1 MRTLTVSY
9 WTLTALGALAAVLT
23 RADLA
28 VGDRGPTPEWSL
40 GGLLPP
46 AVLLAVVALLGLVLA
61 GSAAL
66 TGTGRRG
73 AAVAVGSAAGLALA
87 STVLSVELL
96 AFLGYLPLGLV
107 LAPFHEGMRESFL
120 AATDLALLLQLA
132 VLVGV
137 VLWGITAATSLRG
150 PTVLPTWARPEAA
163 ARWGRVA
170 VLVAVVPPLAY
181 ALTRFVWLVYPLGF
195 DRVAWEAGRA
205 TGSLLPGVWLGA
217 FAVVGAVLTVGL
229 VRPWGEVFPRWVPRL
244 AGRRVPVTVAVVPA
258 SFVAVVLVPAGIS
271 MVRQVLSGAAGAD
284 IVADWAAFG
293 PTFLWPL
300 WGLALGAATL
310 AYALRRRGE
319 RPAERVSV
327 P

>member
-1 MRTLTVSY
+1 MRTLTISY
-9 WTLTALGALAAVLT
+9 WTLTALGALVAVLT

-73 AAVAVGSAAGLALA
+73 TAVAVGGAAGLALA

-170 VLVAVVPPLAY
+170 VLVAVVPPARLRPH
-181 ALTRFVWLVYPLGF
+181 AL
-195 DRVAWEAGRA
+195 RVAGLPARLRPGGVGGR
-205 TGSLLPGVWLGA
+205 TGH
-217 FAVVGAVLTVGL
+217 GL
-229 VRPWGEVFPRWVPRL
+229 
-244 AGRRVPVTVAVVPA
+244 AAARRVA
-258 SFVAVVLVPAGIS
+258 
-271 MVRQVLSGAAGAD
+271 RR
-284 IVADWAAFG
+284 
-293 PTFLWPL
+293 
-300 WGLALGAATL
+300 
-310 AYALRRRGE
+310 LRRRRCGAHRRA
-319 RPAERVSV
+319 RPAVG
-327 P
+327 